1 MKNQKRVVIG
11 VGRPRCGKKTHLE
24 YLSSITGAP
33 YIDMGAHLRALKASG
48 SENPALQSLKD
59 TGLSPDAFV
68 IKELK
73 GWLVGK
79 LKSPLLILDGVPRNI
94 AQTKTI
100 CAFMK
105 HQGFKVTTIWFE
117 TPASVCLSRDARDGR
132 EDDSPEKAIKRM
144 KDFAEFTEPMKAL
157 LKHKSSVWIS
167 VDNSELSI
175 GEVRTYLL
183 RNLKLTQPQAVAA

>member
-1 MKNQKRVVIG
+1 
-11 VGRPRCGKKTHLE
+11 
-24 YLSSITGAP
+24 
-33 YIDMGAHLRALKASG
+33 MGAHLRALKASG

-68 IKELK
+68 VKQLKE
-73 GWLVGK
+73 WLTGR

-94 AQTKTI
+94 AQAKII

-105 HQGFKVTTIWFE
+105 HQGYRITTIWFE

-144 KDFAEFTEPMKAL
+144 KDFAQFTEPMKAL
-157 LKHKSSVWIS
+157 LRHKSSLWIP

-183 RNLKLTQPQAVAA
+183 RNLKLTQTQAVAA